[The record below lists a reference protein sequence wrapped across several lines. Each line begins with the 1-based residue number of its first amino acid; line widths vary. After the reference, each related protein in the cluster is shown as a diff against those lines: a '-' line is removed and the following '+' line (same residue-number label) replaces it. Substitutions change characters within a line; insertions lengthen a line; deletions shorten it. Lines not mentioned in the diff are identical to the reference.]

1 MRFPPV
7 LYPQTLKE
15 YLMSGFNTVGSLGQS
30 QAPSSRPPNHPDN
43 TALVQITSQLKD
55 LEEFLARDTSR
66 LQQLAIQLYGNRPE
80 KEAGTGVLQQGGNV
94 MSQISSLRHQC
105 EELRSAIDAFYNG

>member
-1 MRFPPV
+1 
-7 LYPQTLKE
+7 
-15 YLMSGFNTVGSLGQS
+15 MSGFNTVGGLGQTAS
-30 QAPSSRPPNHPDN
+30 PAARPPGHPDN
-43 TALVQITSQLKD
+43 TVLVQITSQLKD

-80 KEAGTGVLQQGGNV
+80 KEPSTGVLQQGGNV
-94 MSQISSLRHQC
+94 MSQISSLRRQC